1 MKTRLRIV
9 TSACVASAFIL
20 AGCASYDKSTVTQ
33 LRPESGPTD
42 TWGRAWAGAD
52 AVATPKSAPTTVSG
66 AGIRTHLLHVVKR
79 VPSEAVLGE
88 EFCYDITATALEDAG
103 NIIVT
108 DEIPAGASYV
118 RSEPAAQVAGN
129 QLVWKFPSMNKGEK
143 KDIKVCLRPDK
154 EGSLASCY
162 TVTADPK
169 ACVSVIVGKPSLAIV
184 KTGPERA
191 QLNSD
196 VTYNVVVSNN
206 GTAVAKNVVVTDT
219 LPDGLVGPT
228 GQTLT
233 FNVGDLASGQT
244 KSIPVTAK
252 ASKRGRFCNN
262 ATAQSSNAGRVS
274 AEACTVVTERGIAIV
289 KTGTKEQ
296 YTRKNAN
303 YEIVVT
309 NTGDEA
315 LSNVVVTDNAPAG
328 TRIVA
333 APGAT
338 VSGNTATWQVG
349 QLAAG
354 EKKAFNVTLTADN
367 AGNYCNGASV
377 ATGEGLKGSAQGC
390 TLWKGYAGLLLEM
403 IDTVD
408 PIQVGESTDYVV
420 TITNQGTAD
429 DTNIKSDMIFPAGV
443 DPISGSGDT
452 AVTVEGKK
460 VSFAVYPRLAPKQAI
475 RWTVKAKGVAV
486 EDARTRVWY
495 ISDLVKTPVN
505 KEESTHVY

>member
-9 TSACVASAFIL
+9 TSACVASAFLL

-33 LRPESGPTD
+33 DRPEKGPTD
-42 TWGRAWAGAD
+42 TWGRAWGGAE
-52 AVATPKSAPTTVSG
+52 AVATSKGDSHVVSG
-66 AGIRTHLLHVVKR
+66 AGIRTSLMHVVKR

-88 EFCYDITATALEDAG
+88 EFCYDITATALDDAG
-103 NIIVT
+103 NVTVT

-129 QLVWKFPSMNKGEK
+129 QLVWKFPSMHKGETK
-143 KDIKVCLRPDK
+143 NIKVCLRADK
-154 EGSLASCY
+154 EGALASCY
-162 TVTADPK
+162 TVSADPK
-169 ACVSVIVGKPSLAIV
+169 ACTSLVVGKPSLAIV
-184 KTGPERA
+184 KTGPEKA

-206 GTAVAKNVVVTDT
+206 GTAAAKNVVVTDT

-233 FNVGDLASGQT
+233 FNVGDLGPGQS
-244 KSIPVTAK
+244 KSMPVTAK
-252 ASKRGRFCNN
+252 ATKRGRFCNN
-262 ATAQSSNAGRVS
+262 ATASSANAGRVS

-289 KTGTKEQ
+289 KSGTKEQ

-303 YEIVVT
+303 YDITVT

-315 LSNVVVTDNAPAG
+315 LSNVVVTDNAPGG

-338 VSGNTATWQVG
+338 VNVNTATWQVG
-349 QLAAG
+349 TLAAG
-354 EKKAFNVTLTADN
+354 EKKTYNVTLTADS

-377 ATGEGLKGSAQGC
+377 STGEGLTGTAQAC

-408 PIQVGESTDYVV
+408 PIQVGEGTDYVV

-429 DTNIKSDMIFPAGV
+429 DTNIKADMIFPAEV
-443 DPISGSGDT
+443 DPLSGSGDT
-452 AVTVEGKK
+452 AVTVDGKK
-460 VSFAVYPRLAPKQAI
+460 VSFAAYPRLAPKQAI
-475 RWTVKAKGVAV
+475 RWTVKAKGTGVG
-486 EDARTRVWY
+486 DARTKVWY
-495 ISDLVKTPVN
+495 VSDLIKTPVN
-505 KEESTHVY
+505 KEESTHIY

>member
-20 AGCASYDKSTVTQ
+20 AGCASYEKSTITQ
-33 LRPESGPTD
+33 HRPENGPSD
-42 TWGRAWAGAD
+42 TWGRAWEGSTAVPTATGA
-52 AVATPKSAPTTVSG
+52 PSTVSG
-66 AGIRTHLLHVVKR
+66 AGIRTHLMHVVKR

-88 EFCYDITATALEDAG
+88 EFCYDLTATALDDAG

-118 RSEPAAQVAGN
+118 RSEPPAQVAGN

-143 KDIKVCLRPDK
+143 KDIKVCLRADK
-154 EGSLASCY
+154 EGALASCY
-162 TVTADPK
+162 TVSADPK
-169 ACVSVIVGKPSLAIV
+169 ACVSIIVGKPALAIV
-184 KTGPERA
+184 KSGPEKA

-196 VTYNVVVSNN
+196 VTYNVVVSNK

-233 FNVGDLASGQT
+233 FNVGDLAPGQS
-244 KSIPVTAK
+244 KNIPVTAK

-289 KTGTKEQ
+289 KNGTKEQ

-303 YEIVVT
+303 YDIEVT
-309 NTGDEA
+309 NTGDEP

-338 VSGNTATWQVG
+338 VSGNTATWQIA
-349 QLAAG
+349 QLNAG
-354 EKKAFNVTLTADN
+354 EKKAFNVTLTADM
-367 AGNYCNGASV
+367 AGSYCNAASV
-377 ATGEGLKGSAQGC
+377 ATAEGLTGSAQAC

-408 PIQVGESTDYVV
+408 PIQVGEGTDYVV

-429 DTNIKSDMIFPAGV
+429 DTNIKAEMVFPASV

-452 AVTVEGKK
+452 AVTVDGKK
-460 VSFAVYPRLAPKQAI
+460 VSFGVYPRLAPKQAI
-475 RWTVKAKGVAV
+475 RWTVKAKGTAV
-486 EDARTRVWY
+486 DDARTRVWF